1 MDGVPLRLDDG
12 EQPPP
17 APPAPRRSRSA
28 QPGGSADTALSDAQK
43 KDRNQA
49 RVLALDL
56 DTAAFCTL
64 LADAWVTHGK
74 MSAARKGNFK
84 ERPVVVQW
92 DPERVM
98 DPAAPPKEVMTRKTP
113 EMRSIQIGE
122 RSGGTPSLPLPRS
135 F

>member
-1 MDGVPLRLDDG
+1 MQTESGWNNRNKMERKTEPRSPRSGESGVRSAESDG
-12 EQPPP
+12 E
-17 APPAPRRSRSA
+17 R
-28 QPGGSADTALSDAQK
+28 
-43 KDRNQA
+43 
-49 RVLALDL
+49 
-56 DTAAFCTL
+56 
-64 LADAWVTHGK
+64 GK
-74 MSAARKGNFK
+74 MSAARKGQFK